1 MPTDDRSE
9 RFTMRVAPEEK
20 QMITALADR
29 DGQSASDYLRLLVRR
44 TYEAS
49 FGEKPRK
56 KASSGTHPIASR
68 KGVRH
73 G

>member
-1 MPTDDRSE
+1 
-9 RFTMRVAPEEK
+9 MRVAPEEK

-44 TYEAS
+44 TYETT
-49 FGEKPRK
+49 FVEKPRK
-56 KASSGTHPIASR
+56 KAHSGTHPIAPR